1 MTLTLTL
8 TVTLTLIV
16 KRMRSAE
23 WLYLGSDGR
32 GGLCGSSWV
41 TKDEFY
47 AGLAAAQAMPGP
59 LFNFAA
65 YLGEQLSF
73 EAIITSLALVLRGPQ
88 FGTAASASM
97 MMPCRRALDK
107 MSL

>member
-1 MTLTLTL
+1 MYHDQTLASHHAPCSASKIAVAHGAAWPEGKHQVAA
-8 TVTLTLIV
+8 VT
-16 KRMRSAE
+16 RSAE
-23 WLYLGSDGR
+23 WLYLGSARR

-65 YLGEQLSF
+65 YLGEHS
-73 EAIITSLALVLRGPQ
+73 ALA
-88 FGTAASASM
+88 
-97 MMPCRRALDK
+97 
-107 MSL
+107 

>member
-1 MTLTLTL
+1 MT
-8 TVTLTLIV
+8 
-16 KRMRSAE
+16 RSAE

-65 YLGEQLSF
+65 YLGERSALLLHVWQ
-73 EAIITSLALVLRGPQ
+73 SL
-88 FGTAASASM
+88 
-97 MMPCRRALDK
+97 RRA
-107 MSL
+107 MSSAQARRPSVGVMKDSWQDT